1 MRTYAGMMAFVDLL
15 FNLLLGF
22 TVMFILAFLLI
33 NPPDTT
39 GQIDPP
45 IRLMI
50 TLEWDDSNTKDMDLW
65 VRGYDERWVGFSRLD
80 GIYFALERDDRGMS
94 NDLIVVNGITVP
106 ILRNYEVTSFTVT
119 PAGEYFVN
127 VHYFSKIG
135 DPVEVT
141 VTVVS
146 ISPFK
151 HRYTG
156 AVTLTP
162 DDEVTMVSFV
172 VDESGKIDELR
183 TDIQMLYIKA
193 LIRRPPSGSSPW

>member
-80 GIYFALERDDRGMS
+80 GSYFSLERDDRGRS

-106 ILRNYEVTSFTVT
+106 ILRNYEVTSFTVL
-119 PAGEYFVN
+119 PAGEYFIN
-127 VHYFSKIG
+127 VHYFSKAG

-156 AVTLTP
+156 TATLSP
-162 DDEVTMVSFV
+162 DNEVTMVSFV
-172 VDESGKIDELR
+172 VDEDGKIGELR
-183 TDIQMLYIKA
+183 TDISMPFIKA
-193 LIRRPPSGSSPW
+193 RTTSQGQGIPNW